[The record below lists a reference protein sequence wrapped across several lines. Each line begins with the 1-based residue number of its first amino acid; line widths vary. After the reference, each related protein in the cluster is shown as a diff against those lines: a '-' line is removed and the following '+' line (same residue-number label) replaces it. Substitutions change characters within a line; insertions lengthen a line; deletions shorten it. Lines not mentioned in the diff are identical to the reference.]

1 MAKYAVNYNGLRK
14 RDTYEQAIDYIQF
27 GQKHMTMPSRYWM
40 QLRNSPYMTQL
51 DGEGVI
57 EMEKQQP
64 NQMKGQERENEI
76 RRLGMSMHR
85 TAASIRSVPES
96 FHIGSPR
103 GSGWHTPAFTASMVP
118 SDRGDPFLDDLDEEI
133 AKQAQLDKERKER
146 ANMLAEDELSQV
158 RRLQETTVATVE
170 TGASSSSSS
179 GGVKPD
185 DVASTAVPVSTAVHT
200 GTSSSG
206 GAPTQVDFTKYG
218 ITFKSSAP
226 EIPKHFW
233 QNLPGDDKALLDSL
247 KQQYKGKNETELK
260 AIYKNLTGI
269 SYGYKVGVAKLIGH
283 IAYIRTKSK
292 DN

>member
-1 MAKYAVNYNGLRK
+1 MAKYAINYNGLRK
-14 RDTYEQAIDYIQF
+14 RDTYEQAIDYLQF
-27 GQKHMTMPSRYWM
+27 GQKKMTMPSRYWM

-57 EMEKQQP
+57 EMEKQQQ

-103 GSGWHTPAFTASMVP
+103 GSGWHTHAFTASMVP

-133 AKQAQLDKERKER
+133 AKQEHLLEERKER
-146 ANMLAEDELSQV
+146 AAKLAEDELSQV
-158 RRLQETTVATVE
+158 GQLHATAIASVE

-179 GGVKPD
+179 GGLKPIEE
-185 DVASTAVPVSTAVHT
+185 DVASTAVPVSTTVHT

-206 GAPTQVDFTKYG
+206 GDTSHIDFTQWFR
-218 ITFKSSAP
+218 I
-226 EIPKHFW
+226 
-233 QNLPGDDKALLDSL
+233 
-247 KQQYKGKNETELK
+247 
-260 AIYKNLTGI
+260 
-269 SYGYKVGVAKLIGH
+269 
-283 IAYIRTKSK
+283 
-292 DN
+292 